1 MRQKQNRVKTKRAW
15 CILFGPVWRSN
26 NRTGLMRTLFHSR
39 EHGII
44 LSLHTQGNSLLP
56 GCLVLHGLTSQ
67 LSARQA
73 VERYYSKSCWKG
85 SSKIPL
91 LLQPHFLDILYFPDL
106 LGVFCIQFSF
116 DVFKF
121 TPLFFLVIFQLLRL
135 FLFYFSIVHIH
146 LLGLSGGFL
155 SLKNWSLHRGSYLSH
170 THLTC

>member
-1 MRQKQNRVKTKRAW
+1 MRQKQGQDKEGMVHPLW
-15 CILFGPVWRSN
+15 FWRSN

-56 GCLVLHGLTSQ
+56 GCLVFHCLTSQ

-73 VERYYSKSCWKG
+73 EERYYSKSCWKG

-91 LLQPHFLDILYFPDL
+91 LLQPHFLNILHFPDL

-116 DVFKF
+116 EVFKF
-121 TPLFFLVIFQLLRL
+121 TPLFFSCDFPIIETVFVL
-135 FLFYFSIVHIH
+135 FFYCPHTSSRFIRWFSI
-146 LLGLSGGFL
+146 S
-155 SLKNWSLHRGSYLSH
+155 
-170 THLTC
+170 

>member
-1 MRQKQNRVKTKRAW
+1 
-15 CILFGPVWRSN
+15 
-26 NRTGLMRTLFHSR
+26 MRTLFHSR

-155 SLKNWSLHRGSYLSH
+155 SLKNWLLSIWCFVVFKVLSH
-170 THLTC
+170 TETHLILMETLRSRQRDTVQ